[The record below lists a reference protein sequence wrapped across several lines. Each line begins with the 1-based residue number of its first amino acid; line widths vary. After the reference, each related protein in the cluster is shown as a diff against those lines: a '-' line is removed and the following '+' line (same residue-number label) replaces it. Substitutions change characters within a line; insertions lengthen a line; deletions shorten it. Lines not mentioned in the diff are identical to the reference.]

1 MLRLFR
7 RNVVSDIMI
16 QAVDFFVIKSIGNK
30 KTLAIPIYLFKAI
43 EVLHKKEYSFEQ
55 NRTST

>member
-1 MLRLFR
+1 
-7 RNVVSDIMI
+7 MI